1 MKQAVGLRIV
11 IFICLLSLLA
21 LSISAEEKVMI
32 KLSGTGGYIG
42 ETAKIALTIDNNPG
56 TVSGKF
62 VIKYD
67 KTLLEFTSYTVGEVL
82 KDATVSVTAKQA
94 GEIVI
99 VYTSQTPITTN
110 GRFVNISA
118 KILSSKYPTIPL
130 SVTVNHLT
138 GSQNGKN
145 PEITYQTID
154 SSLSVKQQQTSN
166 LKGDVNGDN
175 VVNEEDKQILI
186 SYILKRETS
195 AYNMDINKDGHS
207 DITDL
212 SQLIILIG

>member
-1 MKQAVGLRIV
+1 MCIRD
-11 IFICLLSLLA
+11 S
-21 LSISAEEKVMI
+21 
-32 KLSGTGGYIG
+32 
-42 ETAKIALTIDNNPG
+42 NNPG

-195 AYNMDINKDGHS
+195 AYNMDINKDGYS